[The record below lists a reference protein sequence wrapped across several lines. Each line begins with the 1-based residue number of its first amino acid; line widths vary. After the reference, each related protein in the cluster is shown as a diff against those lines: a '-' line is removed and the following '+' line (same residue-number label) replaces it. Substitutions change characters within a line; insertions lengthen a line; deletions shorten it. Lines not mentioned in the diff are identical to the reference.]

1 MIFNQCLCLSFAL
14 TTFYGIRY
22 VIYQEKKKKKKKE
35 ITYHTQILL
44 HTHTHTYIYKNTY
57 TSVSVYVCMYLSIYF
72 IYFLICKRKSINTN
86 KESGRQWPIKSSYE
100 HLIKLNTSTTKKKDK
115 YEPIRNLLFCL
126 DTTVLY
132 VLHFHQI
139 CHDPQRM
146 KNLKMNKFLNNF
158 YCNLFLI

>member
-1 MIFNQCLCLSFAL
+1 MHLLPFMELGMLS
-14 TTFYGIRY
+14 I
-22 VIYQEKKKKKKKE
+22 KKKKE
-35 ITYHTQILL
+35 KEKRNYLPYTNPIT

-115 YEPIRNLLFCL
+115 YKPIRNLLFCL

-139 CHDPQRM
+139 CHDPQE
-146 KNLKMNKFLNNF
+146 
-158 YCNLFLI
+158 